1 MTRNVRVLVA
11 NRPRLI
17 RELLLE
23 TISDQPDI
31 EVVGEVLNDA
41 DILGE
46 VEQKRPDFLIVALDH
61 PRSRPPVCA
70 TLLEKFPDM
79 KILAL
84 APDVTSAFFTG
95 PQLIS
100 IHSIWRLQK
109 RGSSTFF
116 GLPVAGQEA
125 TSEFPFY

>member
-1 MTRNVRVLVA
+1 MESRMTRNIRVLVA

-31 EVVGEVLNDA
+31 EVVGEVQNEA
-41 DILGE
+41 DILVA
-46 VEQKRPDFLIVALDH
+46 VEQKRPDFLIVALDN

-84 APDVTSAFFTG
+84 APERN
-95 PQLIS
+95 IS
-100 IHSIWRLQK
+100 VFYWASIDIHSFDLEVSEEGILDVL
-109 RGSSTFF
+109 RGP
-116 GLPVAGQEA
+116 GRRAGGYQ
-125 TSEFPFY
+125 